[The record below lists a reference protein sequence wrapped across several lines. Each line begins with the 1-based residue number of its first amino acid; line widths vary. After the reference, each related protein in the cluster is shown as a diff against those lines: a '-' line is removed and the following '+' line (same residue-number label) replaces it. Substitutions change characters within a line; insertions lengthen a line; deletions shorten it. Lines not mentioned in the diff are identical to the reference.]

1 MRSQDAAQNYG
12 SVEILFS
19 NVTCLHA
26 DQKQIVVEP
35 IASANN
41 SKGSRNQSNLNSIFS
56 SSPIYNELSDQERL
70 DTFLALTK
78 GEILNGNGISFFDTR
93 FVGNTKNPVPNLNDV
108 VTGGGGLPSSPYT
121 PNPSS
126 PGPGS
131 TSALDQPAYEGDL
144 KDPATINNFGT
155 GLGGLVEPSTT
166 AKNIS
171 AQKIGDYVSGRS
183 YQGSDGN
190 S

>member
-1 MRSQDAAQNYG
+1 MSTMKQNL
-12 SVEILFS
+12 VEYS
-19 NVTCLHA
+19 TNTP
-26 DQKQIVVEP
+26 K
-35 IASANN
+35 
-41 SKGSRNQSNLNSIFS
+41 SKGTSNTSNLRQIFS
-56 SSPIYNELSDQERL
+56 GSPIY
-70 DTFLALTK
+70 K
-78 GEILNGNGISFFDTR
+78 GEITDEERLEFYQNLLNLDNVDSDPVNKSGDYYGMPNYSMNWDKNGMPIMA
-93 FVGNTKNPVPNLNDV
+93 DV
-108 VTGGGGLPSSPYT
+108 ETGGGGLPSSPYT

-144 KDPATINNFGT
+144 KDPVTINNFGT
-155 GLGGLVEPSTT
+155 GLGGLVEPSVT
-166 AKNIS
+166 AKNIG